1 MTQYTIGVDV
11 SKAHLDAH
19 RLPDGLARQFTNDR
33 QGFGAM
39 IKWIGKLA
47 VERVVYEP
55 TGAYHR
61 RFEDALARAGLPL
74 AKVNPL
80 QARRFAQARGTRA
93 KTDKVDAAV
102 LAHMGVALQPGICT
116 VPSKMLRD
124 LKELQVARQALIKD
138 RTAAKN
144 RSKFL
149 RVPLLKKQ
157 SNLRLRQI
165 THGLE
170 AIEKAMLAL
179 IDDDRKTAR
188 AFEILCSIP
197 GISNITAATLLV
209 EIPELGTLEQKAV
222 ASLAGLAP
230 FSRESGKWK
239 GKRFIGGGRKFL
251 REALYMPALVACTY
265 NSDMKVVYQRLKD
278 AGKPSKVA
286 ITAVM
291 RKLIILANTLVKN
304 NRVWSEIRT

>member
-1 MTQYTIGVDV
+1 MTHYTIGVDI

-19 RLPDGLARQFTNDR
+19 RLPDGLARQFANDLR
-33 QGFGAM
+33 GFGAM
-39 IKWIGKLA
+39 IKWIGRLSI
-47 VERVVYEP
+47 ERIVYEP
-55 TGAYHR
+55 TGIYHR
-61 RFEDALARAGLPL
+61 RFEDALAMAGLPL

-80 QARRFAQARGTRA
+80 QARRFAEARGTRA

-102 LAHMGVALQPGICT
+102 LAHMGVALQPGIYPP
-116 VPSKMLRD
+116 PSKMLRD
-124 LKELQVARQALIKD
+124 LKDLQIARQALIKD

-144 RSKFL
+144 RAKSI
-149 RVPLLKKQ
+149 RVPIVKTQ
-157 SNLRLRQI
+157 NNLRLRQI
-165 THGLE
+165 ATHLE
-170 AIEKAMLAL
+170 AIEKAMLVL
-179 IDDDRKTAR
+179 INDDHKTAR

-197 GISNITAATLLV
+197 GISKITAATLLV

-251 REALYMPALVACTY
+251 RDALYMPALVACTY
-265 NSDMKVVYQRLKD
+265 NPDMKVVYQRLKK

-304 NRVWSEIRT
+304 NPSWAEIRT

>member
-1 MTQYTIGVDV
+1 MTQYTIGVDI
-11 SKAHLDAH
+11 SKAYLDAH

-33 QGFGAM
+33 RGFGAM
-39 IKWIGKLA
+39 IKWIGKLNL
-47 VERVVYEP
+47 ERIVYEP
-55 TGAYHR
+55 TGAFHR
-61 RFEDALARAGLPL
+61 CFEDALARAGLPL

-102 LAHMGVALQPGICT
+102 LAHMGVALQPGICP

-124 LKELQVARQALIKD
+124 LKELQGARQALVKD

-144 RSKFL
+144 RRKSL

-157 SNLRLRQI
+157 STLRLRQI
-165 THGLE
+165 THSLE
-170 AIEKAMLAL
+170 AIERAMLAL

-251 REALYMPALVACTY
+251 REALYMPALVASTY
-265 NSDMKVVYQRLKD
+265 NPDMKVVYQRLKD

>member
-1 MTQYTIGVDV
+1 MTQYTIGVDI

-39 IKWIGKLA
+39 IKWIGKLE
-47 VERVVYEP
+47 VERIVYEP
-55 TGAYHR
+55 TGIYHR

-102 LAHMGVALQPGICT
+102 LAHMGVALQPGICP

-144 RSKFL
+144 RRKSL
-149 RVPLLKKQ
+149 RLPMLKKQ
-157 SNLRLRQI
+157 NAQRLRQI
-165 THGLE
+165 TQSPE

-188 AFEILCSIP
+188 AFEIL
-197 GISNITAATLLV
+197 
-209 EIPELGTLEQKAV
+209 
-222 ASLAGLAP
+222 
-230 FSRESGKWK
+230 R
-239 GKRFIGGGRKFL
+239 
-251 REALYMPALVACTY
+251 
-265 NSDMKVVYQRLKD
+265 
-278 AGKPSKVA
+278 
-286 ITAVM
+286 
-291 RKLIILANTLVKN
+291 
-304 NRVWSEIRT
+304 

>member
-1 MTQYTIGVDV
+1 MTQYTIGVDI

-19 RLPDGLARQFTNDR
+19 RLPDGLARQFTNDDR
-33 QGFGAM
+33 GFGALV
-39 IKWIGKLA
+39 KWIGALDI
-47 VERVVYEP
+47 ERIVYEP
-55 TGAYHR
+55 TGVFHR
-61 RFEDALARAGLPL
+61 RFEDALARAGFPL

-80 QARRFAQARGTRA
+80 QARRFAEARGTRA

-102 LAHMGVALQPGICT
+102 LAHMGVALRPGICP

-144 RSKFL
+144 RGKSL
-149 RVPLLKKQ
+149 SVPLLKKQ
-157 SNLRLRQI
+157 SRLRLRQI
-165 THGLE
+165 TDSLE

-179 IDDDRKTAR
+179 INDDHKTAR

-251 REALYMPALVACTY
+251 RDALYMPALVACTY
-265 NSDMKVVYQRLKD
+265 NPDMKVVYQRLKD

-304 NRVWSEIRT
+304 NRAWSEIRT

>member
-1 MTQYTIGVDV
+1 MTQYTIGVDI
-11 SKAHLDAH
+11 SKAHLDVH
-19 RLPDGLARQFTNDR
+19 RLPDGCARQFENNRT
-33 QGFGAM
+33 GFAGL
-39 IKWIGKLA
+39 IKWIGKLDID
-47 VERVVYEP
+47 RIVYEP
-55 TGAYHR
+55 TGIYHR
-61 RFEDALARAGLPL
+61 SFEDALARAGLPL

-80 QARRFAQARGTRA
+80 QARRFAEARGTRA

-102 LAHMGVALQPGICT
+102 LAHMGIALEPGICT
-116 VPSKMLRD
+116 PPSKKMRD

-144 RSKFL
+144 RSKSL
-149 RVPLLKKQ
+149 RVPLLMKQ

-165 THGLE
+165 IQSLK
-170 AIEKAMLAL
+170 AIEGAMLAL
-179 IDDDRKTAR
+179 INDDHKTAR

-197 GISNITAATLLV
+197 GISKITAVTLLV
-209 EIPELGTLEQKAV
+209 EMPELGTLEQKAI

-251 REALYMPALVACTY
+251 RDALYMPALVACTY
-265 NSDMKVVYQRLKD
+265 NPDMKVVYQRLKD

-304 NRVWSEIRT
+304 DRMWAEIRT